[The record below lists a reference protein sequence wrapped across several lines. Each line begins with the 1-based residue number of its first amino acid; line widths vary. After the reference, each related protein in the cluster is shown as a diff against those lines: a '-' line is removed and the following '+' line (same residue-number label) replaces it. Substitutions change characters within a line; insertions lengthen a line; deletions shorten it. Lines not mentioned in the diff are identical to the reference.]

1 MYNSIGI
8 ALTLSIVGLTFAL
21 ISTNAE
27 LRSIK
32 NILKEALSKKEDV
45 KLFGIIVPNY
55 DEIKKLL
62 NKEDLD
68 KEEVHKLI
76 AEEVRK
82 ANRQMPIYKAVKD
95 FEIRETELVK
105 TTTKKI
111 KRSAN
116 I

>member
-1 MYNSIGI
+1 MEEARKNRVASDDESKRK
-8 ALTLSIVGLTFAL
+8 LQN
-21 ISTNAE
+21 TNY
-27 LRSIK
+27 
-32 NILKEALSKKEDV
+32 NILA
-45 KLFGIIVPNY
+45 G
-55 DEIKKLL
+55 L
-62 NKEDLD
+62 NKEELD
-68 KEEVHKLI
+68 KDEVHKLI

-82 ANRQMPIYKAVKD
+82 TNRQMPIYKAVKE

>member
-1 MYNSIGI
+1 M
-8 ALTLSIVGLTFAL
+8 
-21 ISTNAE
+21 
-27 LRSIK
+27 
-32 NILKEALSKKEDV
+32 
-45 KLFGIIVPNY
+45 
-55 DEIKKLL
+55 
-62 NKEDLD
+62 
-68 KEEVHKLI
+68 I

-82 ANRQMPIYKAVKD
+82 TNRQMPIYKAVKD